1 MLLTELYASNFR
13 CFSEKDPL
21 TWTVGTGLTVLVGEN
36 DSGKTA
42 IVDAIR
48 LTLGSRGEDLRVAV
62 DDFHL
67 PKGAARTSSLLIRCS
82 FENLSP
88 EEEISFWEWCTLGQD
103 GAVCLHA
110 VLRATLVEKG
120 TVKRAYTELRS
131 GLQGDGPAIQGALRE
146 YLRVTYLRP
155 LRNAEGELSAG
166 RRSRLSQILSAIPEM
181 LAEKESD
188 FSSGKAE
195 EPKTLAGIVAKADH
209 QIHGNETVKGVEKR
223 LNKDYLADMSVGSE
237 QLTVSLGIGTKLS
250 LAQVLER
257 LDLTLKSPGEYQ
269 EPLRRGLGLNSVL
282 FMAAE
287 LLLLQSQSDQL
298 PVLLIEEPEA
308 HLHPQLQSRFM
319 QIMSER
325 AADSTN
331 PIQVILT
338 THSPQLASQ
347 ARLEDMTLMAC
358 GQTYP
363 LANGQT
369 HLDASD
375 YDFLRRFL
383 DATKANLF
391 FAKGVVIVEGDSENL
406 LLPAIA
412 DLLGRSFTKHG
423 VSIVNV
429 RHVGLFRYSRILR
442 RKNGILPIPVAC
454 LADLDIPPDA
464 ARDLISKQKTAS
476 EYTTE
481 QVEAKL
487 ASRKTHDGE
496 NVRTFVSTQW
506 TFEHDLALAGLAD
519 ELWIAIK
526 LVDSSEADF
535 EKIKAEAAADIASWG
550 ALTADQK
557 AVKVYGHILEERIS
571 KPMVSQQLA
580 RLLRSLTGGAEELKT
595 RLPAYIIEA
604 IKHVTPAADPP
615 EPIGLPEQTA

>member
-1 MLLTELYASNFR
+1 MW
-13 CFSEKDPL
+13 K
-21 TWTVGTGLTVLVGEN
+21 VGTGLTVLVGEN

-67 PKGAARTSSLLIRCS
+67 PKAAARTSSLLIRCS
-82 FENLSP
+82 FEDLSA
-88 EEEISFWEWCTLGQD
+88 EEEISFWEWCTLAED
-103 GAVCLHA
+103 GGVSLHA
-110 VLRATLVEKG
+110 VLRATLTDKG
-120 TVKRAYTELRS
+120 TAKRTYTEFRS

-188 FSSGKAE
+188 FSSEKTE
-195 EPKTLAGIVAKADH
+195 EPTTLAGIVAKADH

-223 LNKDYLADMSVGSE
+223 INQDYLADLSVGLE
-237 QLTVSLGIGTKLS
+237 QLTVSLGIGTKLT
-250 LAQVLER
+250 LVQVLER

-308 HLHPQLQSRFM
+308 HLHPQLQARFM

-358 GQTYP
+358 GMPYP

-369 HLDASD
+369 HLEASD

-391 FAKGVVIVEGDSENL
+391 FAKGVLIVEGDSENL

-412 DLLGRSFTKHG
+412 EVLGRSFSKHG

-429 RHVGLFRYSRILR
+429 GHVGLFRYSRILR

-454 LADLDIPPDA
+454 LADLDIPPDSA
-464 ARDLISKQKTAS
+464 KDLISKQKTAS
-476 EYTTE
+476 EYTAE
-481 QVEAKL
+481 EVETKRAGRR
-487 ASRKTHDGE
+487 AHDGE
-496 NVRTFVSTQW
+496 NVQTFVSTQW

-519 ELWIAIK
+519 ELWIAVK
-526 LVDSSEADF
+526 LIDSSEADF
-535 EKIKAEAAADIASWG
+535 EKIRAEAIAEIASWG
-550 ALTADQK
+550 ALSADQK
-557 AVKVYGHILEERIS
+557 AVKIYRNILEERIS

-580 RLLRSLTGGAEELKT
+580 RLLRSLPGGAEDLKT
-595 RLPAYIIEA
+595 RLPGYLIEA
-604 IKHVTPAADPP
+604 IKHVTPGADSRKPMAP
-615 EPIGLPEQTA
+615 FEQTS